1 MPVPGQ
7 LVNLREQRLRIDDH
21 AVADDT
27 GDAAVQNAGRDQAQ
41 HELHAVHVDGVA
53 GVVSAL
59 VTADDGKMWREEIDD
74 LAFAFVTPLSA
85 EHN

>member
-1 MPVPGQ
+1 
-7 LVNLREQRLRIDDH
+7 
-21 AVADDT
+21 
-27 GDAAVQNAGRDQAQ
+27 
-41 HELHAVHVDGVA
+41 VA

-74 LAFAFVTPLSA
+74 LALAFVTPLSA